1 MIGKD
6 TFSPGL
12 LGPHLEYLESFKF
25 EIQPQSTTNNTG
37 SYVDG
42 KGNTINYVM
51 GDMTI
56 GFFSDFYPT
65 LAVGDFENA
74 EIAGSKVVAPG
85 DTNDFNFMQG
95 SKIHFGTTLK
105 YPALDNPNGTD
116 TLLVT
121 STAGFPASGGSLII
135 GSASDQDKR
144 EKITYTQAFA
154 DRFVGCTRVNPIGV
168 VEKGFSAYD
177 FGTTNVGASVVAGG
191 TGTGTGG
198 FASNIN
204 YLLFSGA
211 SGARSATFAPTDLT
225 TYNTVTFSAIRG
237 NGSNGGNTPSA
248 GINDLMLSYSIDGGT
263 TFNDIGSV
271 ATYSDSTFDDW
282 RTVTHN
288 ISATAQ
294 TATTIIRISMDDSTN
309 MTSDQYGVRLMW
321 FNDANTDSYVAGDY
335 IITADLDL

>member
-1 MIGKD
+1 
-6 TFSPGL
+6 
-12 LGPHLEYLESFKF
+12 
-25 EIQPQSTTNNTG
+25 
-37 SYVDG
+37 
-42 KGNTINYVM
+42 M

-56 GFFSDFYPT
+56 EFFSNFYPT
-65 LAVGDFENA
+65 LAVGDFENP

-105 YPALDNPNGTD
+105 YSALDNPNGTD

-211 SGARSATFAPTDLT
+211 SGARSATFAPMDLT

-237 NGSNGGNTPSA
+237 NGSNGGNAPSA
-248 GINDLMLSYSIDGGT
+248 GIHDLNVSYSIDGGT
-263 TFNDIGSV
+263 TFFDIGSV
-271 ATYSDSTFDDW
+271 AIYSDTTFDNW
-282 RTVTHN
+282 HTITQN
-288 ISATAQ
+288 IGPNAQ
-294 TATTIIRISMDDSTN
+294 TASTILRIYMADSTN
-309 MTSDQYGVRLMW
+309 MTSEQYGVRLMW
-321 FNDANTDSYVAGDY
+321 FDDANTDSYVAGDY